1 MDWPWFLF
9 LMIGVAAI
17 GVTLY
22 GYWKSKKL
30 EGSAINLFQLR
41 NELLFSTVVAIGI
54 VWILLDTTDV
64 QRIYSDNPTI
74 EDLTKSVNELSD
86 ALFSLRL
93 AMIAGLSL
101 VFGNALR
108 AILTFAESI
117 TPKGDG
123 HRPLPPEDMIR
134 LNLDD
139 DK

>member
-1 MDWPWFLF
+1 MDWALSLVIVFG
-9 LMIGVAAI
+9 IAAV

-22 GYWKSKKL
+22 GYRRSMKL
-30 EGSAINLFQLR
+30 EGSARDLFQLR
-41 NELLFSTVVAIGI
+41 NDLLFSTVVAIGI

-74 EDLTKSVNELSD
+74 EDLTKSVNEMSD
-86 ALFSLRL
+86 ALFSLRI

-123 HRPLPPEDMIR
+123 RRPLPPEDMIK

-139 DK
+139 DE